1 MDDEAFRAELR
12 DFCLARCPA
21 ETRALVARGGKL
33 GRREWSNWQRIL
45 FERGWGAP
53 NWPVEHGGTGWTLHQ
68 RHIFDEVLAE
78 CDCPP
83 QYHHGLRHLG
93 PVLIAY
99 GSEEQKRHYLPGIL
113 DGSVWWCQG
122 YSEPDAGSD
131 LAALK
136 TRAVRDGGD
145 YVVDG
150 TKMWTSHAQEADMMY
165 TLVRTSQEAKKQQG
179 ISLLLIPLN
188 SPGISITPI
197 RTIDNW
203 HHVNQVFLDG
213 VRVPVSA
220 RVGEE
225 GQGWGY
231 GKYLLQHERL
241 GVANTAPILGLLNR
255 ARRLVTEELE
265 PTDPRRAA
273 LQQRLLR
280 LEAEAMALRDMGRRA
295 LEDIMQDRPLGSVSS
310 VMKLAG
316 SNLMQALE
324 EVGLD
329 ATGRRL
335 AFRFRDMDD
344 GTSNTTDP
352 GNGRSAEPG
361 IEWLQNFLYGRVRT
375 IYGGSNEVQKNLLAR
390 SLFGN

>member
-12 DFCLARCPA
+12 DFCLTQCPP
-21 ETRALVARGGKL
+21 EIRALVARNGKL
-33 GRREWSNWQRIL
+33 GRKEWSTWQRIL

-53 NWPVEHGGTGWTLHQ
+53 NWPVEYGGTGWTLHQ

-83 QYHHGLRHLG
+83 QYHHGLRHLA

-99 GSEEQKRHYLPGIL
+99 GSEEQKRQHLPGIL

-131 LAALK
+131 LASLK
-136 TRAVRDGGD
+136 TRAVRDGDD

-150 TKMWTSHAQEADMMY
+150 TKIWTSHAQEADMMY
-165 TLVRTSQEAKKQQG
+165 TLVRTSQEPKKQQG
-179 ISLLLIPLN
+179 ISLLLIPLDA
-188 SPGISITPI
+188 PGISVTPI

-241 GVANTAPILGLLNR
+241 GVANTAPIIGLLNR
-255 ARRLVTEELE
+255 ARRLVEEM
-265 PTDPRRAA
+265 PAGDPRRTA
-273 LQQRLLR
+273 LRQRLLR
-280 LEAEAMALRDMGRRA
+280 LEAEALALRDMGRRA
-295 LEDIMQDRPLGSVSS
+295 LDDIMHDRPLGNVSS
-310 VMKLAG
+310 VMKLVG

-329 ATGRRL
+329 ATGRTI
-335 AFRFRDMDD
+335 AFRFRDIDD
-344 GTSNTTDP
+344 A
-352 GNGRSAEPG
+352 NGKSTEPG
-361 IEWLQNFLYGRVRT
+361 IEWLQNFLYGRART

-390 SLFGN
+390 TLFGS

>member
-1 MDDEAFRAELR
+1 MDDEAFRAEVR
-12 DFCLARCPA
+12 EFCLTRCPP
-21 ETRALVARGGKL
+21 EIRALMARGGKL
-33 GRREWSNWQRIL
+33 GRKEWSTWQRIL

-53 NWPVEHGGTGWTLHQ
+53 NWPVEYGGTGWTMRQ

-83 QYHHGLRHLG
+83 QYHHGLRHLA

-99 GSEEQKRHYLPGIL
+99 GSEEQKAKYLPGIL

-131 LAALK
+131 LASLK
-136 TRAVRDGGD
+136 TRAVRDGDD
-145 YVVDG
+145 YIVDG
-150 TKMWTSHAQEADMMY
+150 TKIWTSHAQEADMMY
-165 TLVRTSQEAKKQQG
+165 TLVRTSQEPKKQQG
-179 ISLLLIPLN
+179 ISLLLIPLD

-231 GKYLLQHERL
+231 GKFLLQHERL
-241 GVANTAPILGLLNR
+241 GVANTEPVVRLL
-255 ARRLVTEELE
+255 ARTRKLVEEM
-265 PTDPRRAA
+265 PATDPRRAE
-273 LQQRLLR
+273 LRQRLLR
-280 LEAEAMALRDMGRRA
+280 AEAEVMAMRDLGRRA
-295 LEDIMQDRPLGSVSS
+295 LEDIMHGRPLGNVSS
-310 VMKLAG
+310 VMKLIG

-324 EVGLD
+324 EIALD

-335 AFRFRDMDD
+335 AFGFRDLEAE
-344 GTSNTTDP
+344 G
-352 GNGRSAEPG
+352 GKSARPG
-361 IEWLQNFLYGRVRT
+361 IEWLQNFLYGRART

-390 SLFGN
+390 TLFGN